1 MHRLTLSDLER
12 AAAEGEVWVV
22 GIPPVACVI
31 LSMQG
36 GALYLSKLAV
46 AQSHRGKGLARILV
60 ARAEQRATELGA
72 PALELQTRVELT
84 ENHALFIALGFRKI
98 NETAHP
104 GYDRPTSI
112 RMRKMLIRSPDARE

>member
-1 MHRLTLSDLER
+1 M
-12 AAAEGEVWVV
+12 WVV